1 MNRQES
7 LDLANK
13 ITQDI
18 VSFFEVNP
26 RIESNIS
33 DDAINISIGSSS
45 VNSLLIGRNS
55 DTLRSI
61 QMLISNILSNK
72 NAEISRV
79 YLDIADYKK
88 QRADKISRKAEGW
101 IEKVRSS
108 KRPYRAHLNA
118 SDRHTVH
125 QLAADYDDI
134 VTRSEGE
141 GHDRVLIIS
150 LKETNEEG

>member
-13 ITQDI
+13 ITKDI
-18 VSFFEVNP
+18 VSFFEVSP

-45 VNSLLIGRNS
+45 INSLLIGRNS

-134 VTRSEGE
+134 LTHSEGE
-141 GHDRVLIIS
+141 GYDRVLIIS

>member
-88 QRADKISRKAEGW
+88 QRADKISR
-101 IEKVRSS
+101 
-108 KRPYRAHLNA
+108 NA

-125 QLAADYDDI
+125 QLAANYDDI
-134 VTRSEGE
+134 VTHSEGE

-150 LKETNEEG
+150 LKETSEEG

>member
-45 VNSLLIGRNS
+45 INSLLIGRNS

>member
-45 VNSLLIGRNS
+45 INSLLIGRNS

-125 QLAADYDDI
+125 QLAADY
-134 VTRSEGE
+134 RSEE
-141 GHDRVLIIS
+141 HTSELQSR
-150 LKETNEEG
+150 

>member
-45 VNSLLIGRNS
+45 INSLLIGRNS

-125 QLAADYDDI
+125 QLATDYDDI
-134 VTRSEGE
+134 VTHSEGE
-141 GHDRVLIIS
+141 GYDRVLIIS
-150 LKETNEEG
+150 LKETSEEG

>member
-45 VNSLLIGRNS
+45 INSLLIGRNS

-101 IEKVRSS
+101 TFSIQPSALKYLV
-108 KRPYRAHLNA
+108 KLRAGLKKSVVQN
-118 SDRHTVH
+118 DPIVLTLMR
-125 QLAADYDDI
+125 LIDI
-134 VTRSEGE
+134 RF
-141 GHDRVLIIS
+141 IS
-150 LKETNEEG
+150 LQRIMMIL

>member
-45 VNSLLIGRNS
+45 INSLLIGRNS

-134 VTRSEGE
+134 VTHSEGE
-141 GHDRVLIIS
+141 GYDRVLIIS
-150 LKETNEEG
+150 LKETSEEG

>member
-1 MNRQES
+1 
-7 LDLANK
+7 
-13 ITQDI
+13 
-18 VSFFEVNP
+18 
-26 RIESNIS
+26 
-33 DDAINISIGSSS
+33 
-45 VNSLLIGRNS
+45 
-55 DTLRSI
+55 
-61 QMLISNILSNK
+61 MLISNILSNK

-134 VTRSEGE
+134 VTHSEGE
-141 GHDRVLIIS
+141 GRDRVLIIS
-150 LKETNEEG
+150 LKETSEEG

>member
-45 VNSLLIGRNS
+45 INSLLIGRNS

-61 QMLISNILSNK
+61 QMLISNGLGHNCHGEILS
-72 NAEISRV
+72 
-79 YLDIADYKK
+79 
-88 QRADKISRKAEGW
+88 
-101 IEKVRSS
+101 
-108 KRPYRAHLNA
+108 
-118 SDRHTVH
+118 
-125 QLAADYDDI
+125 
-134 VTRSEGE
+134 
-141 GHDRVLIIS
+141 
-150 LKETNEEG
+150 

>member
-45 VNSLLIGRNS
+45 INSLLIGRNS

-125 QLAADYDDI
+125 QLAAAYDDI
-134 VTRSEGE
+134 VTHSEGE

-150 LKETNEEG
+150 LKETSEEG

>member
-45 VNSLLIGRNS
+45 INSLLIGRNS

-79 YLDIADYKK
+79 YLDIADYK
-88 QRADKISRKAEGW
+88 
-101 IEKVRSS
+101 
-108 KRPYRAHLNA
+108 
-118 SDRHTVH
+118 
-125 QLAADYDDI
+125 
-134 VTRSEGE
+134 
-141 GHDRVLIIS
+141 
-150 LKETNEEG
+150 

>member
-45 VNSLLIGRNS
+45 INSLLIGHNS

-134 VTRSEGE
+134 VTHSEGE

>member
-33 DDAINISIGSSS
+33 DDAIHISIGSSS
-45 VNSLLIGRNS
+45 INSLLIGHNS

-134 VTRSEGE
+134 VTHSEGE

>member
-45 VNSLLIGRNS
+45 INSLLIGRNS

-88 QRADKISRKAEGW
+88 QRADKISRKAW

-125 QLAADYDDI
+125 QLATDYDDI
-134 VTRSEGE
+134 VTHSEGE

-150 LKETNEEG
+150 LKETSEEG

>member
-45 VNSLLIGRNS
+45 INSLLIGRNS

-61 QMLISNILSNK
+61 QMLINK

-134 VTRSEGE
+134 VTHSEGE

>member
-45 VNSLLIGRNS
+45 INSLLIGRNS

-134 VTRSEGE
+134 VTQSEGE

>member
-45 VNSLLIGRNS
+45 INSLLIGRNS

-134 VTRSEGE
+134 VTHSEGE
-141 GHDRVLIIS
+141 GHDRVQI
-150 LKETNEEG
+150 GRAHV

>member
-45 VNSLLIGRNS
+45 INSLLIGRNS

-125 QLAADYDDI
+125 QLAAA
-134 VTRSEGE
+134 
-141 GHDRVLIIS
+141 
-150 LKETNEEG
+150 

>member
-45 VNSLLIGRNS
+45 INSLLIGRNS

-134 VTRSEGE
+134 LTYSEGE